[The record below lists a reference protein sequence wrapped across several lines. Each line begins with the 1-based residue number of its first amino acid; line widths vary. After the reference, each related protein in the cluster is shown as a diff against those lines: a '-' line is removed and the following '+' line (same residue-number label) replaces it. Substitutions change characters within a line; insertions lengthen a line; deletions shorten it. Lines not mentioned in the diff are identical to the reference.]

1 MVKKPTFIFTRK
13 ISRVV
18 GSAIHNNFTGNLLMQ
33 KNEVSILKLVEDEK
47 IEETIKNYSAM
58 QNHEIFDLE
67 NAIICTD
74 FDRARK
80 IINSIR
86 NNNSSVPPLVSWI
99 LSKVISS
106 CYGIKSSNGKP
117 NLYDLEYGVMFNLNI
132 CLSLTNRL

>member
-13 ISRVV
+13 YLGVV

-47 IEETIKNYSAM
+47 IEETIKNYSVM

-80 IINSIR
+80 
-86 NNNSSVPPLVSWI
+86 L
-99 LSKVISS
+99 
-106 CYGIKSSNGKP
+106 
-117 NLYDLEYGVMFNLNI
+117 
-132 CLSLTNRL
+132 